1 MRHPPLAL
9 LLTLSACEIGPTL
22 QDAPTVSDTVAEPVE
37 SVCPPV
43 SSNRPLV
50 TGDIVTD
57 DLRALTV
64 DNGIIRVRY
73 GAHAMDFRDTGVL
86 FENTERGLDHVLA
99 GRHTDHPSV
108 NEADGCVSAACH
120 SGGTH
125 WHDAVYTWY
134 GDGSTYSSGAPADA
148 DRIRVLAA
156 SPDAIELSY
165 EWDEVRLDRLRSP
178 EYCLLGN
185 YPECGPTSRDHE
197 GQPIWIRGLNDVVK
211 SVKRVRLWKVIR
223 VERCSPG
230 YYVSMRSDP
239 PLVWDEQGSR
249 ALRLGYVT
257 TVSAWT
263 CDGQTVV
270 HHPNSGFHA
279 DLGVTDCIADVPD
292 QSPGTHE
299 DWPFIRFMRTSRPMR
314 FLSLQYSPTQL
325 GSPGAHDIWDVPG
338 PDGRPVQWQAFIGA
352 VEYTSPD
359 ESAEPTPQARALL
372 GDVLENV
379 RLQ

>member
-1 MRHPPLAL
+1 MRHSVAAVL
-9 LLTLSACEIGPTL
+9 LGLLSACDMEQPIQPVPG
-22 QDAPTVSDTVAEPVE
+22 QSDTVMEPAK
-37 SVCPPV
+37 SSCPPV
-43 SSNRPLV
+43 STSRRV
-50 TGDIVTD
+50 STGDVLTE
-57 DLRALTV
+57 DLRGLTV
-64 DNGIIRVRY
+64 DNGIIRIRY
-73 GAHAMDFRDTGVL
+73 GAHAMDFRDTGVI

-108 NEADGCVSAACH
+108 TEAGGCLSAACH

-125 WHDAVYTWY
+125 WHDAVYPWY
-134 GDGSTYSSGAPADA
+134 GDGSTYSSAAPPDA
-148 DRIRVLAA
+148 DRVRVLEA
-156 SPDAIELSY
+156 SEDAVELAY
-165 EWDEVRLDRLRSP
+165 EWDELRLDRLRSP
-178 EYCLLGN
+178 EYCVLGN

-197 GQPIWIRGLNDVVK
+197 GSAVWIRGLNDVVK
-211 SVKRVRLWKVIR
+211 SIKSIRLWKVVR

-263 CDGQTVV
+263 CDGRVVV

-279 DLGVTDCIADVPD
+279 DLGVTDCIADMPD
-292 QSPGTHE
+292 QTPGAHE
-299 DWPFIRFMRTSRPMR
+299 DWPFMRFMRTYRPMR

-338 PDGRPVQWQAFIGA
+338 HDGRPVQWQAFIGA
-352 VEYTSPD
+352 IEYASPD
-359 ESAEPTPQARALL
+359 ESLEPTQQAQELLDDAL
-372 GDVLENV
+372 GSVTF
-379 RLQ
+379 